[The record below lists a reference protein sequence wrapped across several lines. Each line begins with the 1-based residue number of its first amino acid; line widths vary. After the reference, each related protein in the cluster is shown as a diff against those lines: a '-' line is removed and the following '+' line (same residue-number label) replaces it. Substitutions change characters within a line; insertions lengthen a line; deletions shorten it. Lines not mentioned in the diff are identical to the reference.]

1 MVKIML
7 DAGHG
12 GHDSGAVGNG
22 LREKDI
28 VLKIAL
34 KTQEILV
41 NRFNNVEVHLTRYD
55 DTFVTLS
62 GRAAYANQKGVDAFV
77 SIHCNSGGGYGFES
91 FRQTGVN
98 DARTVGFQNAIHK
111 HLSAVFANNVS
122 PYRDRGMKQNDLAVL
137 RQTNMIAVLTE
148 NLFMDNVE
156 ITKFNSE
163 SIVTKVA
170 EAHAEGIAEFFG
182 LSRKQGGST
191 GGGTKYPI
199 IGRTTANLWTH
210 IGANIEVS
218 TRKQLLP
225 MGTDWQIWGE
235 VNGMYAVGGDE
246 YASKDYMKI
255 IG

>member
-1 MVKIML
+1 MVKVMI

-12 GHDSGAVGNG
+12 AHDSGAVGNG

-34 KTQEILV
+34 KMQEMLV
-41 NRFNNVEVHLTRYD
+41 SRYNNVEAHLTRYD

-62 GRAAYANQKGVDAFV
+62 GRAKFANAKGVDAFV
-77 SIHCNSGGGYGFES
+77 SVHCNSGGGYGFES
-91 FRQTGVN
+91 FRMQGVN
-98 DARTVGFQNAIHK
+98 DARTVGFQQAIHK
-111 HLSAVFANNVS
+111 HLSAVYSNNVS
-122 PYRDRGMKQNDLAVL
+122 PYRDRGMKQGNLAVL
-137 RQTNMIAVLTE
+137 RETNMIAVLTE
-148 NLFMDNVE
+148 NLFMDNAE
-156 ITKFNSE
+156 ITKFNSAE
-163 SIVTKVA
+163 FINKVA
-170 EAHAEGIAEFFG
+170 EAHVEGIAEFFG

-210 IGANIEVS
+210 VGANIEVS

-235 VNGMYAVGGDE
+235 ANGMYAVGGNE